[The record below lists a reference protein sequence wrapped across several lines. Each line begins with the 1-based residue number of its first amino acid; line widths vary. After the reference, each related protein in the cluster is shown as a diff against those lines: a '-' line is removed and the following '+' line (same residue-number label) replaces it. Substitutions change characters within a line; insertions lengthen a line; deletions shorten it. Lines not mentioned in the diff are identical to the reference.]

1 MRRGSDNTLKD
12 YKLDKNIKDMKRER
26 EGSLLLGLVALLVVV
41 IVVALVG
48 VFALRPEETL
58 IQGESEAAEYRVSGK
73 VPGRIEMYFY
83 EEGDMV
89 KKGDTL
95 VAIYSPEVEA
105 KKEQAL
111 AARDMAQ
118 AVNEKAKNGAQRE
131 QITGAYQLYQ
141 KAKAGEEIYR
151 KSYERVQRLFEK
163 GVVSEQKRDEVQAEY
178 KAAVATVRAAKSQY
192 DMALAGARKE
202 DKAAAE
208 AQVARVDAV
217 LKEVA
222 AAEAERYLLSPC
234 DGEVSEMFPK
244 IGELVGQ
251 GSPVMS
257 IVDMSD
263 VWFTF
268 AVREDML
275 HDFAMG
281 SVIEVRIPALGDTR
295 YPLTV
300 THVKAMGTYATWRT
314 TKQNGGYD
322 VRTFDVKCRP
332 MNTIPN
338 LRPGMTALVVK

>member
-1 MRRGSDNTLKD
+1 MNMNKE
-12 YKLDKNIKDMKRER
+12 K
-26 EGSLLLGLVALLVVV
+26 EGSLLIGLVALLTVVV
-41 IVVALVG
+41 IVALVG

-58 IQGESEAAEYRVSGK
+58 IQGEAEATEYRVSGK
-73 VPGRIEMYFY
+73 VPGRIEMYLY
-83 EEGDMV
+83 EEGEQV
-89 KKGDTL
+89 HKGDTL
-95 VAIYSPEVEA
+95 VVIYSPEVEA

-111 AARDMAQ
+111 AARDMAE
-118 AVNEKAKNGAQRE
+118 AVNQKAKNGAQQE
-131 QITGAYQLYQ
+131 QITGAYELYQ

-163 GVVSEQKRDEVQAEY
+163 GVVSAQKRDEVEAQY
-178 KAAVATVRAAKSQY
+178 KAAAATVRAAKSQY
-192 DMALAGARKE
+192 DMALAGARVE

-208 AQVARVDAV
+208 AQVARVDAI

-234 DGEVSEMFPK
+234 NGEVSELFPK
-244 IGELVGQ
+244 VGELVGQ
-251 GSPVMS
+251 GSPVMA
-257 IVDMSD
+257 IVDLND

-281 SVIEVRIPALGDTR
+281 SVVEVKIPALGETR

-300 THVKAMGTYATWRT
+300 THVKAMGTYATWRS

-332 MNTIPN
+332 LTDIPG

>member
-1 MRRGSDNTLKD
+1 MDNKV
-12 YKLDKNIKDMKRER
+12 K
-26 EGSLLLGLVALLVVV
+26 EGSLLLGLVALLTVV
-41 IVVALVG
+41 IIVAVVG
-48 VFALRPEETL
+48 VLALRPEETL

-73 VPGRIEMYFY
+73 VPGRVEMFLY
-83 EEGDMV
+83 EEGDQV

-95 VAIYSPEVEA
+95 VIIYSPEVEA

-111 AARDMAQ
+111 AARNMAE
-118 AVNEKAKNGAQRE
+118 AVNQKAKNGAQQE
-131 QITGAYQLYQ
+131 QITGAYELYQ

-163 GVVSEQKRDEVQAEY
+163 GVVSAQKRDEVEAQY
-178 KAAVATVRAAKSQY
+178 KAAAATVRAAKSQY
-192 DMALAGARKE
+192 DMALAGARVE

-208 AQVARVDAV
+208 AQVARVDAI

-234 DGEVSEMFPK
+234 NGEVSELFPK
-244 IGELVGQ
+244 VGELVGQ
-251 GSPVMS
+251 GSPVMA
-257 IVDMSD
+257 IVDLND

-281 SVIEVRIPALGDTR
+281 SVVEVKIPALGETR

-300 THVKAMGTYATWRT
+300 THVKAMGTYATWRS

-332 MNTIPN
+332 LTDIPG

>member
-1 MRRGSDNTLKD
+1 
-12 YKLDKNIKDMKRER
+12 MKKVK
-26 EGSLLLGLVALLVVV
+26 EGSLLLGLIALLAVV
-41 IVVALVG
+41 IIVALVG
-48 VFALRPEETL
+48 VLALRPEKTL
-58 IQGESEAAEYRVSGK
+58 IQGEAEAAEYRVSGK
-73 VPGRIEMYFY
+73 VPGRIEMYLY

-95 VAIYSPEVEA
+95 VIIYSPEVEA

-111 AARDMAQ
+111 AARDMAE
-118 AVNEKAKNGAQRE
+118 AVNQKAQHGAQRE
-131 QITGAYQLYQ
+131 QIQGAYELYQ
-141 KAKAGEEIYR
+141 KALAGEEIYR
-151 KSYERVQRLFEK
+151 KSYERVQRLYDK
-163 GVVSEQKRDEVQAEY
+163 GVVSAQKRDEVEAQY
-178 KAAVATVRAAKSQY
+178 KAAEATVKAAKSQY
-192 DMALAGARKE
+192 DMAVAGAREE

-208 AQVARVDAV
+208 AQVARVDGI

-234 DGEVSEMFPK
+234 DGEVSELFPK
-244 IGELVGQ
+244 VGELVGQ

-257 IVDMSD
+257 IVDLND

-275 HDFAMG
+275 SKFSMG
-281 SVIEVRIPALGDTR
+281 SVIEVTIPALGNNTK

-300 THVKAMGTYATWRT
+300 THIKSMGTYATWRS

-332 MNTIPN
+332 LGTIPG
-338 LRPGMTALVVK
+338 LRPGMTALVAE